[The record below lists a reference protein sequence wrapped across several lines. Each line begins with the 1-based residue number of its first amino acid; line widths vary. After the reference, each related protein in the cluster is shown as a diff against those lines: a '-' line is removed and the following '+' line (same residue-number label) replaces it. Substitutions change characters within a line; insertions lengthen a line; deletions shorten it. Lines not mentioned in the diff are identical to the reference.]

1 MGYPCPTAMPQSARL
16 LVPNSVTAAN
26 IVVGF
31 LSMLAAADG
40 RFELAVYLLV
50 LAVLLDTFD
59 GPVARRLNATSKFGQ
74 EMDSFSDAVSFCVA
88 PAFLAQRA
96 MLQEL
101 AGLGVVVSCLY
112 LVAGVFRLVRFN
124 LTSDVHHKAR
134 YAMGVPT
141 PIGAG
146 YVMAAVLMRDHISA
160 PVGAVLVLVMALL
173 MISRLPLPQIQG
185 RSLVTY
191 AILVGIAN
199 YLVVVFRPN
208 WYTIGWWN
216 LWNVVILLLA
226 KGEDRRLERAE
237 SST

>member
-1 MGYPCPTAMPQSARL
+1 MPQTARL
-16 LVPNSVTAAN
+16 LVPNAVTAAN
-26 IVVGF
+26 IVLGF

-40 RFELAVYLLV
+40 RFELAVYMLV

-59 GPVARRLNATSKFGQ
+59 GRVARLLKATSKFGQ

-96 MLQEL
+96 MLQDL
-101 AGLGVVVSCLY
+101 AGLGVIVSCLY

-124 LTSDVHHKAR
+124 LTSDIHHKAR

-141 PIGAG
+141 PVGAG
-146 YVMAAVLMRDHISA
+146 YVMAAVLMRDQISA
-160 PVGAVLVLVMALL
+160 PVGAVVVLVMALL
-173 MISRLPLPQIQG
+173 MISRLPLPEMRG

-199 YLVVVFRPN
+199 YFVVVFRPN

-216 LWNVVILLLA
+216 LWNVVILLVA
-226 KGEDRRLERAE
+226 KGEDRRLEGAE
-237 SST
+237 PSI

>member
-1 MGYPCPTAMPQSARL
+1 MPQSARL

-31 LSMLAAADG
+31 LSMLAAADD

-50 LAVLLDTFD
+50 VAVLLDTFD
-59 GPVARRLNATSKFGQ
+59 GRVARWLHATSKFGQ

-96 MLQEL
+96 ILQEL
-101 AGLGVVVSCLY
+101 AGVGVVVSCLY
-112 LVAGVFRLVRFN
+112 LVAGVYRLVRFN
-124 LTSDVHHKAR
+124 LTSDEHHKAR
-134 YAMGVPT
+134 HAMGVPT
-141 PIGAG
+141 PVGAG
-146 YVMAAVLMRDHISA
+146 YVMAAVLMREQITA
-160 PVGAVLVLVMALL
+160 PVGALIVLVMALL
-173 MISRLPLPQIQG
+173 MISRLPLPEMRG

-199 YLVVVFRPN
+199 YFVVVFRPN

-216 LWNVVILLLA
+216 LWNVVILLVA

-237 SST
+237 TST